1 MSILTKICVVLVLVV
16 SVAASGA
23 FLRIVSVQRNWKNAY
38 KTQLDRAD
46 VAALTSTIDKI
57 ALGKVVGQL
66 KTAKDACADLQKSLD
81 EEKVVHAADK
91 ATAAQ
96 GTAVLQ
102 GQFDSLNA
110 SLTAIQTDLAAS
122 QKLLKQFSD
131 EKAALAIAVA
141 TANEAERS
149 LKKDFDTASV
159 QIRRLDTMVKHYDL
173 LIKDLRAEKQE
184 MQMELDKGSKVATA
198 SGGAPAP
205 VTAPGQ
211 AISGKI
217 TAVQNDTGIA
227 SINVGRA
234 RGIQEKMVLKIFR
247 GGKFVAH
254 LRIDLIEPDSAAGVI
269 LDKKMQVLQ
278 GDDVATDLK

>member
-1 MSILTKICVVLVLVV
+1 VLVLVV

-23 FLRIVSVQRNWKNAY
+23 FLRIVSVQRSWKNAY
-38 KTQLDRAD
+38 KSQVDKAD
-46 VAALTSTIDKI
+46 VAVLTSANDKI
-57 ALGKVVGQL
+57 ALGQVVAQL
-66 KTAKDACADLQKSLD
+66 KTAKDACADIQKALD

-91 ATAAQ
+91 AASAQ
-96 GTAVLQ
+96 ATAVLQ

-110 SLTAIQTDLAAS
+110 SLTALQTDLASA
-122 QKLLKQFSD
+122 QALLKQFSD
-131 EKAALAIAVA
+131 EKVALAKAVE
-141 TANEAERS
+141 TANEAARG
-149 LKKDFDTASV
+149 LKKDFDEASV
-159 QIRRLDTMVKHYDL
+159 QIRRLDTMAKHYAL

-184 MQMELDKGSKVATA
+184 LQMELDKGPTLAAT
-198 SGGAPAP
+198 GGTPAP

-217 TAVQNDTGIA
+217 TAVQNDTGVA

-269 LDKKMQVLQ
+269 LDKKMAVQQ
-278 GDDVATDLK
+278 GDEVATDLK